1 MSPEMRKAFEA
12 CRSLM
17 PQGGFGQGRGG
28 QRRGVDDSALQA
40 FRSCMKDNGAE
51 LPQNGGMR
59 QLKTSDPAIA
69 KALEK
74 CRPLLPT
81 GGPGRQPGDQPS
93 AQPTA

>member
-1 MSPEMRKAFEA
+1 MSPEMQKAFEA

-17 PQGGFGQGRGG
+17 PQGGYGQGRGP
-28 QRRGVDDSALQA
+28 RGGMDDSALQA

-59 QLKTSDPAIA
+59 ELKTSDPAIA

-81 GGPGRQPGDQPS
+81 GRSGQPGDQPS